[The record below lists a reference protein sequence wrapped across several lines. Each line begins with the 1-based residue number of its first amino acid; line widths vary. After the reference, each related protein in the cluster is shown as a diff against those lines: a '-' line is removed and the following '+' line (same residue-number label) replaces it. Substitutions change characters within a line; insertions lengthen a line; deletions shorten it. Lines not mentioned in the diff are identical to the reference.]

1 MRFTALS
8 AIATSVDSLNSKLLK
23 QTNKDTD
30 DL

>member
-1 MRFTALS
+1 MRFIALS
-8 AIATSVDSLNSKLLK
+8 AIATPVDSLNSKLLK